1 MTLTHWYVPALV
13 TSIFFLLG
21 IITLYWTLADR
32 AIQYFDRRGKQYD
45 QEQVR
50 TVVGLVYL
58 VILVLSLQVVV
69 SHTTTTWV
77 FINFQIFAV
86 VFVSYFLL
94 LGIKVWQW
102 AVTAVLFMLING
114 TISQTLSWLYTIV
127 FVSMFFVMKWLKQH
141 RHYDHWDFVKYLIIA
156 MGFPAALWQIVA
168 IRLHLMATLIWP
180 ELLFM
185 FIMLVIV
192 YFYVN
197 GLYHDAA
204 TLAQL
209 TYNTNFDELTHAKNF
224 FAFRTK
230 YGQAFTRSRDHRLP
244 FTIMLFDIDHFKA
257 INDTYGHLA
266 GDYVLEH
273 LALMIEK
280 YLHAIDQNLILYR
293 TGGEEF
299 TILFPGYELATA
311 NAHAQKIADMI
322 RDATFQYDDQQIHL
336 SISIGMTMQHPDD
349 EDSTHLYKRADGY
362 LYHSKN
368 NGRDQITAK

>member
-13 TSIFFLLG
+13 TSVFFLLG

-32 AIQYFDRRGKQYD
+32 AIKWCTAHHKAVDK
-45 QEQVR
+45 EQIR
-50 TVVGLVYL
+50 TTVGLVYL
-58 VILVLSLQVVV
+58 AILILSLQLIV
-69 SHTTTTWV
+69 SHQSISWV

-94 LGIKVWQW
+94 LGIKVWHW
-102 AVTAVLFMLING
+102 AITAILFMLIDG
-114 TISQTLSWLYTIV
+114 TISQTLSWLYTVV
-127 FVSMFFVMKWLKQH
+127 FVTLFFVMKWLKLH
-141 RHYDHWDFVKYLIIA
+141 RHFNYWDFIKYLVVGMI
-156 MGFPAALWQIVA
+156 FSAALWQIVA
-168 IRLHLMATLIWP
+168 IRLQLPEERVTS

-185 FIMLVIV
+185 GIMLVIV

-209 TYNTNFDELTHAKNF
+209 THNTNFDELTHAKNF
-224 FAFRTK
+224 FAFRTN
-230 YGQAFTRSRDHRLP
+230 YGQAFKHSRSHQMP
-244 FTIMLFDIDHFKA
+244 FTIMLFDIDHFKH

-273 LALMIEK
+273 LALLIEK
-280 YLHAIDQNLILYR
+280 YLQTTDRDLVLYR

-299 TILFPGYELATA
+299 TILFMDYDLTKAKQ
-311 NAHAQKIADMI
+311 HAQAITTMIHQAD
-322 RDATFQYDDQQIHL
+322 FQYDNQKIQL
-336 SISIGMTMQHPDD
+336 SISVGVTMQQAAD
-349 EDSTHLYKRADGY
+349 EDSTHLYRRADEY